1 MEREEKLRVGK
12 RERERKE
19 KRGRGERKAERK
31 GLRNVV
37 GKEIKKIILVSIMA
51 IHIRPV
57 SPRY

>member
-37 GKEIKKIILVSIMA
+37 GKEIKKITK
-51 IHIRPV
+51 RNEK
-57 SPRY
+57 